1 MSNDEVSGSAVISEE
16 SARLKPRKAP
26 PWTFEFVGMEENRE
40 VPRTF
45 IQRRPAKTNSSRTQ
59 RKP

>member
-26 PWTFEFVGMEENRE
+26 PWTFEFVGMEENRN

-45 IQRRPAKTNSSRTQ
+45 VKSRPTKTNSSRA
-59 RKP
+59 K